1 MPLPTY
7 NRRQRRPTI
16 STNRDKRLTAFADQ
30 TSAARAR
37 LQAAMAVLADLR
49 GDYQRHLCAEVLGT
63 RSESRILN
71 IADGSSK
78 ASREIA
84 TRMVELLGHPTCQ
97 TTLAGQTVGN
107 EFTRLT
113 MEFLRSAFSRLAH
126 LRPGDWFFAMNPSE
140 SAIALFEQYGHL
152 ADLKQVLDA
161 NRELAT
167 SIGSD
172 YLVTPDIIVGRQPV
186 LDDEINSRD
195 VLLGKNDET
204 ARRSPLRASNAG
216 LPILHASISC
226 KYTMRSDRAQNT
238 RTEALNLMRNR
249 KGRNPHIVA
258 VTVEPMA
265 GRIASIAM
273 GTGDVDCTYHAA
285 LDELLQA
292 TRDLDYSDAEDTLQT
307 LIQGR
312 RLRDISDLPLDLAT

>member
-1 MPLPTY
+1 
-7 NRRQRRPTI
+7 
-16 STNRDKRLTAFADQ
+16 
-30 TSAARAR
+30 
-37 LQAAMAVLADLR
+37 MAILADLR
-49 GDYQRHLCAEVLGT
+49 EDYQRCLCAEVLGA
-63 RSESRILN
+63 RSGSTILN
-71 IADGSSK
+71 IADRSSK
-78 ASREIA
+78 ASTEIA
-84 TRMVELLGHPTCQ
+84 ARMVELLGHPTCQ
-97 TTLAGQTVGN
+97 TVLAGQTAGN

-113 MEFLRSAFSRLAH
+113 MGFLRSAFSKLAH

-140 SAIALFEQYGHL
+140 AGIALFEQYGHL

-161 NRELAT
+161 HQELAT

-172 YLVTPDIIVGRQPV
+172 YLVTPDIVVWRQPV
-186 LDDEINSRD
+186 VDDEINAQD
-195 VLLGKNDET
+195 TLLGEGDDT

-238 RTEALNLMRNR
+238 RTEALNLIRNR

-258 VTVEPMA
+258 VTLEPMA

-292 TRDLDYSDAEDTLQT
+292 TVDLEYSDAEDTLKT